1 MSNFVSPYAWIS
13 DNGGE
18 EIWTFLSEEDDIMC
32 QICRFKCP
40 FSPISTMEQ
49 HLISPT
55 HLRNMALYRT
65 HLIDD
70 TTDYES
76 FNADL
81 TKMLVSCSIPLGT
94 IDHPNFKKFIKKYL
108 GISVPCR
115 YTMNRWVGEVSQDV
129 ICKVKE
135 EVEEKDFF
143 IAVDKTKDCR
153 DRRLTSIMI
162 GPLEEDFLYNPYLI
176 NLTDISTV
184 NPDIIAHFVVQS
196 IQRTFGNSFNK
207 ARFKMFIA
215 DGKPHLKKAGEVL
228 QRLYPQLEHISSI
241 ESESDNVNEITRK
254 EFSKEIK
261 VIFETKKILLS
272 SEQRKQRFLKMM
284 KTIDT
289 NTSRLSLNS
298 RRDLIIIKWNCK
310 FTDL

>member
-1 MSNFVSPYAWIS
+1 
-13 DNGGE
+13 
-18 EIWTFLSEEDDIMC
+18 
-32 QICRFKCP
+32 
-40 FSPISTMEQ
+40 
-49 HLISPT
+49 
-55 HLRNMALYRT
+55 
-65 HLIDD
+65 
-70 TTDYES
+70 
-76 FNADL
+76 
-81 TKMLVSCSIPLGT
+81 
-94 IDHPNFKKFIKKYL
+94 
-108 GISVPCR
+108 
-115 YTMNRWVGEVSQDV
+115 
-129 ICKVKE
+129 
-135 EVEEKDFF
+135 
-143 IAVDKTKDCR
+143 
-153 DRRLTSIMI
+153 MI

-215 DGKPHLKKAGEVL
+215 DGKQHLKKVGEVL

-241 ESESDNVNEITRK
+241 EPETDNVNEITRK

-284 KTIDT
+284 KTIDI
-289 NTSRLSLNS
+289 NKSRLSLKS

-310 FTDL
+310 FTDLLQHQKKTTSFSKFVICNSSFFLHVLLMISNIKNLEKYGNEYETMLFEWSQTDCSNDYDPKRSFSFSEAHSSTNIPRLF